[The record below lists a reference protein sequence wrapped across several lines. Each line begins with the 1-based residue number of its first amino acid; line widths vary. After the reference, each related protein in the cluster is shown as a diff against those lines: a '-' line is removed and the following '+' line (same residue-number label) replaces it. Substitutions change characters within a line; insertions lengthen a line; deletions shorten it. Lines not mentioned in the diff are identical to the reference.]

1 MPANRHLMTLSP
13 SRPGSMEEQRPF
25 DKMRVGQWFY
35 FMPPL
40 KSGVSSCIKCHREAV
55 TYVRYNGAHLC
66 DEHFLQYV
74 ERRAKKEIR
83 QQIDLDGVTK
93 LAVALSGGKDSS
105 VALCILVES
114 LRQRPGLQIVA
125 ITVDE
130 GIFGYR
136 PKTLVKAAEL
146 TAWLG
151 VEHHIISFKD
161 MIGKEMDEI
170 AKAMSDKGACT
181 YCGVLRRRCM
191 NSLARELG
199 AEVLATGLN
208 LDDTAQSILMN
219 FTRGDIERLARL
231 GPHIKVQPGLIPR
244 IQPLRLIP
252 ENETYLYALLRELP
266 FSDDECPYADSALR
280 NEYREIVNRLEDK
293 HPGTK
298 HSIVASYDS
307 IRPMLLK
314 TYPPA
319 ELGRCDCG
327 EPTSNQKCMTCSLME
342 EIMKMV

>member
-1 MPANRHLMTLSP
+1 
-13 SRPGSMEEQRPF
+13 
-25 DKMRVGQWFY
+25 
-35 FMPPL
+35 
-40 KSGVSSCIKCHREAV
+40 VSNCIKCHREAI
-55 TYVRYNGAHLC
+55 TFIRYNGSHLC

-74 ERRAKKEIR
+74 ERRVKKEIR
-83 QQIDLDGVTK
+83 QQIDLDCVKK

-105 VALCILVES
+105 VALCILVEA
-114 LRQRPGLQIVA
+114 LRHRPDLEIVA

-130 GIFGYR
+130 GILGYR
-136 PKTLVKAAEL
+136 PKTIEKAAEL
-146 TAWLG
+146 TSRLG
-151 VEHHIISFKD
+151 VQHRIISFHD
-161 MIGKEMDEI
+161 AVGKTMDEL
-170 AKAMSDKGACT
+170 ARTKSDKGACT

-219 FTRGDIERLARL
+219 FTRGDVERLARL
-231 GPHIKVQPGLIPR
+231 GPHLKVQPGLIPR
-244 IQPLRLIP
+244 IQPLRLVP
-252 ENETYLYALLRELP
+252 ENETYLYALLKGLP

-280 NEYREIVNRLEDK
+280 NEYREIVNKLEDK

-307 IRPMLLK
+307 IRPLLMEA
-314 TYPPA
+314 YPPA

-327 EPTSNQKCMTCSLME
+327 EPTNNEKCMSCALLE
-342 EIMKMV
+342 EIRKMV